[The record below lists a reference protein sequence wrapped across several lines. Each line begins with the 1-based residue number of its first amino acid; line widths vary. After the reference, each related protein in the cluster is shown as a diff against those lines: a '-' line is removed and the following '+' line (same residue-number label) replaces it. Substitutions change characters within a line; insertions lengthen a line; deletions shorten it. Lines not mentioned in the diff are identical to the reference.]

1 MTALKMPPAPLRQ
14 VRMIRPIS
22 NYLKFGLKKLK
33 FIRWSFDL
41 FVSGRLGSHHALL
54 LELLLA
60 DFLGARRLGGAGD
73 GDLALGEDDLDV
85 ARRGHVGVDAT
96 VGTVGAAALLGGGI
110 DLENIDYIKKG

>member
-1 MTALKMPPAPLRQ
+1 ML
-14 VRMIRPIS
+14 
-22 NYLKFGLKKLK
+22 N
-33 FIRWSFDL
+33 L

-96 VGTVGAAALLGGGI
+96 VGTVGAATLLGGGI
-110 DLENIDYIKKG
+110 DLLKIDYRTCTIKRVQTWM